1 MRDRNDKRSLL
12 DKHLCCASMWIPE
25 LKAHRMAGMRTL
37 ALLLSLPGII
47 TYNYLRPKETRRTLA
62 LGH

>member
-1 MRDRNDKRSLL
+1 
-12 DKHLCCASMWIPE
+12 MWLPD
-25 LKAHRMAGMRTL
+25 LKAHRMVGMRTP

-62 LGH
+62 LRH